1 MLPAHG
7 RSEPDAE
14 QKHARHQLATEITR
28 HGEASNL
35 WKSAPVDNKLP
46 VIIVISLECD
56 INVTLIDMMWPW
68 N

>member
-7 RSEPDAE
+7 RSEPDAK

-56 INVTLIDMMWPW
+56 INVTLIDIM
-68 N
+68 